1 MDSEGS
7 APSRSGSQLRRIVIV
22 GGIMV
27 ALIAAVGVGSR
38 IIGFSSGLA
47 LLAAALA
54 TPAFITYVL
63 LTTTPSRHR
72 K

>member
-1 MDSEGS
+1 
-7 APSRSGSQLRRIVIV
+7 
-22 GGIMV
+22 MV

-38 IIGFSSGLA
+38 IIGFNSGWA

>member
-1 MDSEGS
+1 MDSEES
-7 APSRSGSQLRRIVIV
+7 APSRSGSHLRRVVVV
-22 GGIMV
+22 GGIML
-27 ALIAAVGVGSR
+27 ALVAAVAVGSR
-38 IIGFSSGLA
+38 IIGFDSGWA

-63 LTTTPSRHR
+63 LTAAPRRDR

>member
-7 APSRSGSQLRRIVIV
+7 APSRSGSQLRRVVVV
-22 GGIMV
+22 GGIML
-27 ALIAAVGVGSR
+27 ALVAAVGMGSR
-38 IIGFSSGLA
+38 VIGFGSGWA

-63 LTTTPSRHR
+63 LTTTPRRDR

>member
-38 IIGFSSGLA
+38 IIGFNSGWA

>member
-7 APSRSGSQLRRIVIV
+7 GPSRSGSQLRRVVVV
-22 GGIMV
+22 GGIML
-27 ALIAAVGVGSR
+27 ALVAAVGVGSR
-38 IIGFSSGLA
+38 VIGFSSGWA

-54 TPAFITYVL
+54 TPAFVTSVL
-63 LTTTPSRHR
+63 LSTTSGRDR